1 MTQRHRANVNHIIAA
16 AMKKHT
22 SVDHGDIHQRV
33 NARIDNDVD
42 SQGNMRGGEEHSTQT
57 NAVGGLLQAYLQDR
71 PARVSEDGS
80 SLELLRARAHIK

>member
-1 MTQRHRANVNHIIAA
+1 MTQRPRANVNHFIAA
-16 AMKKHT
+16 VMDKQSAANR
-22 SVDHGDIHQRV
+22 VDIHQRV
-33 NARIDNDVD
+33 NVRIDNNVD
-42 SQGNMRGGEEHSTQT
+42 SQGDMRGGEKYIKQT